1 MKATELRIG
10 NYVHIDYPLGED
22 GKLIKISPFHL
33 TEMLQCEIAETKHNY
48 IPIPLTEEWL
58 LKFGFE
64 KEESKPSTKHHNY
77 FSKYISDYKYCFTYA
92 EFREDFGVYIEYT
105 DSSDPNDD
113 GIKYPFCFGI
123 KYVHQLQNLFYS
135 LTGTELSLAKNKTET
150 NNANETKS

>member
-1 MKATELRIG
+1 MEATELRIG
-10 NYVHIDYPLGED
+10 NNVLRHGVVVNVDARSIFDIWDNSGINILGY
-22 GKLIKISPFHL
+22 K
-33 TEMLQCEIAETKHNY
+33 
-48 IPIPLTEEWL
+48 PIPLTEEWL

-64 KEESKPSTKHHNY
+64 KEESKPSAKHHNY

-123 KYVHQLQNLFYS
+123 KYVHQLQNLFFS
-135 LTGTELSLAKNKTET
+135 LTETELSLAKNKTET
-150 NNANETKS
+150 NNSNETES